1 MVLPQKTSKRKIHF
15 GLLADFEPSSVD
27 VNVVVVV
34 GVDVGVGL
42 TGVWMLFVPRPFFAL
57 HLVRLDFV
65 SSWVLARRARA
76 EHESNHNG
84 TNFSNLTQI
93 GSVSYLDLVHDCWI
107 LRCK

>member
-27 VNVVVVV
+27 VNVVVVGGGGGV

-93 GSVSYLDLVHDCWI
+93 GSV
-107 LRCK
+107 